1 MRRTHFLSILFLIFF
16 ATSCGERIS
25 FSLGKQSTQL
35 TKVIEG
41 QVNPMIGF
49 VSGHKNSWYS
59 SLNAYAGLCDAE
71 VSLYKLS
78 ETGEK
83 NLPAVDTA
91 TVDAQAK
98 FKFENLNLDVDP
110 DYSNYLIE
118 VVGIGGGPCDVVYQ
132 RPLMGQLT
140 KQDVNYSSTLLSY
153 TLIADLPKKIHQVKS
168 ANAEELMNAITGGSL
183 DATFNQLLNDQN
195 LRDQF
200 FELFGGNP
208 EKLLD
213 IPPTITSEAIPSIL
227 NEEVIHQFEFKAI
240 HWSASY
246 DIVVKW
252 KLDGTTIQTSSIGA
266 DFLYTPGMNE
276 SGTHTLQAFIGKND
290 GTGQL
295 DTNYSY
301 QVKSYNLLVNNNS
314 LPVVP
319 NFSLASSI
327 TSASSV
333 LATVQ
338 TGADLINCISFSS
351 FAFTVD
357 DANTPAASSVSSP
370 CTDSLNQNATISL
383 NGDGPHQVRL
393 WVKDS
398 SNLVIGSNPIS
409 ITRDSTNPQTQL
421 AADRLIYSSGE
432 AIALTF
438 SASDNLGLAFLE
450 LFKSEDGTTF
460 SKVTDLNLSDT
471 TYSLAAPTSNISN
484 FKLKLKATDNA
495 GLINETIITLLIDV
509 DAPAAPIIS
518 LISVTPTNSTS
529 AQLIVATCS
538 DVDKIL
544 IKESSAS
551 PSKTDQN
558 WQSCT
563 TSLSGILHTISL
575 GDGVKTLYAF
585 AKDAAGNISSVS
597 NSVSATLDQTSPT
610 VPNLT
615 NYPYDAFNSN
625 SLQFTVA
632 NCTGISGLLLS
643 ESTSTPTLSNSSWQA
658 CSTSNG
664 GITHTLSSTVEGDY
678 TLYAWAKDSAGNI
691 SAVKN
696 ITLSVDSSAPG
707 LSSIKINDD
716 DVYTGTSFVSL
727 KVGAADNYNS
737 IKVHFVEANATTGDC
752 ASEYSVNNEW
762 YSWTSAT
769 QEFSFALSNMDG
781 VKKVCVWAKDAA
793 NNITLTPITD
803 DIQFFVANPP
813 KIIALNVY
821 NPSDNSRVYST
832 NNNNLNID
840 WSISSTLDLASNP
853 ISLAY
858 TTNGTTYK
866 DIITNQDIT
875 DSTKMTW
882 LGGIG
887 SGLKSASGSYTSF
900 PAPTSFFRI
909 KVFVK
914 DVSGNIGIPVISNI
928 QNSGSWSI
936 YAGTEDRG
944 IGGAGKSAILKG
956 GNAQSPMMAIHP
968 TSNDI
973 YALDSGV
980 GIKKLD
986 ARTGLVS
993 LFIGNGTNNLLS
1005 NNGILPTNPLVP
1017 LGSVVMFFDKD
1028 GYLYFSPYSYEY
1040 AGIFNQINLYQINPT
1055 TRQIKLYLPGGSDI
1069 GNGSTPPNIAQLN
1082 IARILGIDDE
1092 NSIYIAQNCAPG
1104 SLIDIN
1110 TGHRKYKIVKVIRNP
1125 LTKNAQEAVN
1135 IAGNCNSPATP
1146 ADGSIATEN
1155 PLPALSYLAYMN
1167 VLAWEG
1173 GKYIYFFDYYS
1184 ATPYKII
1191 SGKFYLANTLTGTVS
1206 GVYQSSTGKV
1216 FAARSVSG
1224 IGEFTPNLLGA
1235 NGDVISS
1242 ISGPS
1247 ANGCSE
1253 DDISLTTSCPQA
1265 WSPPV
1270 MNAQGKIFFTD
1281 GNYSNTNSPYRVRYV
1296 TSDNKIK
1303 TIFGTKAL
1311 YGEGLTAS
1319 LARGKFGGIYYKK
1332 ATEPNQASFPEGL
1345 YFVEATGPAFGYIN
1359 PTNKLTSVIWG
1370 DQSFRTVNA
1379 SGSTVSNQTSM
1390 GQPYAYINGQTLT
1403 FDSTGLPWLGQ
1414 SRTLSMVDSTL
1425 KNIEKTIRPASSTS
1439 RYETRPDDSSST
1451 GTNLYVEGFQNN
1463 LQISSAGLGFMLGSY
1478 EVSYAPMKPV
1488 LKVLNFGNFQSGEIP
1503 AGKLRHVMGDVAIA
1517 ATSADSAAPI
1527 TNKSF
1532 SASCISGGCS
1542 TFHDETNNR
1551 LYFAEDKK
1559 IRYITNPNSP
1569 TISTLGTL
1577 FTHQSLSTVNF
1588 TLSPDM
1594 STLYYIG
1601 TGGRVYCHNIT
1612 STRAECTSGSTPST
1626 NTALGPP
1633 SAATPMTRVPNQF
1646 TWKDSSTLFISN
1658 FNGVIYEYTVP

>member
-1 MRRTHFLSILFLIFF
+1 VRTTHFLTILLLIFL
-16 ATSCGERIS
+16 ATSCGEEIS
-25 FSLGKQSTQL
+25 FSLGKQTTQTNKL
-35 TKVIEG
+35 IEG
-41 QVNPMIGF
+41 QVSPMIGL
-49 VSGHKNSWYS
+49 VSGRTDRWYS
-59 SLNAYAGLCDAE
+59 SLNAYAGVCDAE

-83 NLPAVDTA
+83 NLPAVATA

-98 FKFENLNLDVDP
+98 FKFENLNLDLDP

-118 VVGIGGGPCDVVYQ
+118 VMGIGGGPCDVVYQ

-153 TLIADLPKKIHQVKS
+153 TLIADLPKKIHQVNS
-168 ANAEELMNAITGGSL
+168 TSAEELMNAITGGSL
-183 DATFNQLLNDQN
+183 DSTFSQLLNDQN

-213 IPPTITSEAIPSIL
+213 IPPTITRETVPSIL

-266 DFLYTPGMNE
+266 DFFYTPGMNE

-295 DTNYSY
+295 DTNFSY

-314 LPVVP
+314 LPIVP
-319 NFSLASSI
+319 SFSLASSI

-518 LISVTPTNSTS
+518 LVSVTPTNSTS

-610 VPNLT
+610 VPNLA

-643 ESTSTPTLSNSSWQA
+643 ESTSTPALSNSSWQA

-678 TLYAWAKDSAGNI
+678 SLYAWAKDSAGNI

-696 ITLSVDSSAPG
+696 ITLSVDSSAPV
-707 LSSIKINDD
+707 LSSLKINDD

-727 KVGAADNYNS
+727 KVGVSDNYNS

-793 NNITLTPITD
+793 NNITATSISD

-813 KIIALNVY
+813 KLVALNVY
-821 NPSDNSRVYST
+821 NPADNSRTYTSG
-832 NNNNLNID
+832 NNNLNID
-840 WSISSTLDLASNP
+840 WSISSTLDLAPNP
-853 ISLAY
+853 LSFAY
-858 TTNGTTYK
+858 TTSGGTYK
-866 DIITNQDIT
+866 DIITNQDIS
-875 DSTKMTW
+875 DPTKMTW

-887 SGLKSASGSYTSF
+887 PGLKSASGSYTSF
-900 PAPTSFFRI
+900 PAPTSFFKL

-928 QNSGSWSI
+928 QNSGNWSV
-936 YAGTEDRG
+936 YAGTDDRG
-944 IGGAGKSAILKG
+944 VGGAGKSAILKG
-956 GNAQSPMMAIHP
+956 GLSQTTLIAIHP

-973 YALDSGV
+973 YAVDSGQ

-993 LFIGNGTNNLLS
+993 VFIGQGTNNLLS
-1005 NNGILPTNPLVP
+1005 NNGILPAKPLASISSP
-1017 LGSVVMFFDKD
+1017 IMYFDKGGLLYLSLS
-1028 GYLYFSPYSYEY
+1028 GYENVNTAS
-1040 AGIFNQINLYQINPT
+1040 IYQINPT
-1055 TRQIKLYLPGGSDI
+1055 TREVKLYLPGGSEI
-1069 GNGSTPPNIAQLN
+1069 GSGSTPPAVTQMN
-1082 IARILGIDDE
+1082 IARFLGVDDE
-1092 NSIYIAQNCAPG
+1092 NSLYVAQNCAPG
-1104 SLIDIN
+1104 TLMDISL
-1110 TGHRKYKIVKVIRNP
+1110 GHRKYKIVKVTQNS
-1125 LTKNAQEAVN
+1125 LTKTALEAIN

-1146 ADGSIATEN
+1146 ADGSIAIEN
-1155 PLPALSYLAYMN
+1155 PLPALMYPAYMN
-1167 VLAWEG
+1167 VIAWEG
-1173 GKYIYFFDYYS
+1173 GKNLYFFDYYS

-1191 SGKFYLANTLTGTVS
+1191 SGKFYSANTLTGIVS
-1206 GVYQSSTGKV
+1206 GVYQPSTGKI
-1216 FAARSVSG
+1216 FAARNT
-1224 IGEFTPNLLGA
+1224 IGLAEFIPNLVSA
-1235 NGDVISS
+1235 NGDVVST

-1247 ANGCSE
+1247 SNGCSE
-1253 DDISLTTSCPQA
+1253 DDIFASSSCPQA
-1265 WSPPV
+1265 WTPPV
-1270 MNAQGKIFFTD
+1270 MNAQGKIFFAD
-1281 GNYSNTNSPYRVRYV
+1281 GNYTNTTSPYRVRYIS
-1296 TSDNKIK
+1296 SDQKIK

-1311 YGEGLTAS
+1311 YGEGLSAN
-1319 LARGKFGGIYYKK
+1319 LARGQFGGIYYKK
-1332 ATEPNQASFPEGL
+1332 STELNQAKFSEGL
-1345 YFVEATGPAFGYIN
+1345 YFVEASGPAFGYIN
-1359 PTNKLTSVIWG
+1359 PANKLTSIVWG
-1370 DQSFRTVNA
+1370 DQSFRNVSA
-1379 SGSTVSNQTSM
+1379 SGSSVSNQTSM
-1390 GQPYAYINGQTLT
+1390 GQPYFNINGQALT
-1403 FDSTGLPWLGQ
+1403 FDSTGLPWLTQ
-1414 SRTLSMVDSTL
+1414 SRTLSMIDSNFN
-1425 KNIEKTIRPASSTS
+1425 NIEKTIRPGISAN
-1439 RYETRPDDSSST
+1439 RYETRPDDANISDT
-1451 GTNLYVEGFQNN
+1451 TLYVEGFHNN
-1463 LQISSAGLGFMLGSY
+1463 LQLSSTGLGFILGSY
-1478 EVSYAPMKPV
+1478 DYTTAPMKPV
-1488 LKVLNFGNFQSGEIP
+1488 LKVLNFSNAQNGEIP
-1503 AGKLRHVMGDVAIA
+1503 PGKLRHLMGDSTKAL
-1517 ATSADSAAPI
+1517 TSADSAAPI
-1527 TNKSF
+1527 TSKSF
-1532 SASCISGGCS
+1532 SATCIRGLCS
-1542 TFHDETNNR
+1542 TYYDEVNNR
-1551 LYFAEDKK
+1551 LYFAEDTK
-1559 IRYITNPNSP
+1559 IRYIDNANSP
-1569 TISTLGTL
+1569 SIATLNTL
-1577 FTHQSLSTVNF
+1577 NLNLTQNVLNF
-1588 TLSPDM
+1588 TFSPDM
-1594 STLYYIG
+1594 STLYYIAINSKL
-1601 TGGRVYCHNIT
+1601 YCQNIT
-1612 STRAECTSGSTPST
+1612 SSRAECSTSTP
-1626 NTALGPP
+1626 LGPTTGA
-1633 SAATPMTRVPNQF
+1633 SGFYRVPNQF
-1646 TWKDSSTLFISN
+1646 AWKNSSTLFISN
-1658 FNGVIYEYTVP
+1658 YNGVIYEYTVP